1 MEINAIPRRLAFT
14 AGGQQLINWGIS
26 FYMPG
31 TFAGAIAA
39 DKGWSLPQIYLG
51 LTLAMLMMAAV
62 SPFVARLLARFGGR
76 LVVTSGTLLIAASC
90 AMMAWRP
97 SLAGWYGAWLLTGIG
112 MRLSLF
118 AAVVNLYGQQ
128 ARKTISHITL
138 AGGLASALFWP
149 LGEALLTI
157 MPWQNALRIYALF
170 GLLSAWLSYQL
181 PRQRLSSA
189 AKSPASP
196 ATAEGDRR
204 NGARYAIFIALIT
217 FISNGTSTHLPEF
230 ISHFGLP
237 VAVGML
243 WGFGQTG
250 ARLGEM
256 LAGPRVTSLTLTRF
270 TALAMPLCF
279 LLGLSSTTF
288 AGCAAGFVLGYG
300 AINGLVTIVKATLP
314 LALFSA
320 ESYASRTGL
329 LLIPGQLMAAV
340 SPFAYAWLNH
350 RLGIIGGMWVSTG
363 LTLIVAG
370 LALAMVREA
379 GKAQD
384 ERNVEYPAAAVDQPI
399 AKNNLAEE

>member
-1 MEINAIPRRLAFT
+1 
-14 AGGQQLINWGIS
+14 
-26 FYMPG
+26 
-31 TFAGAIAA
+31 
-39 DKGWSLPQIYLG
+39 
-51 LTLAMLMMAAV
+51 
-62 SPFVARLLARFGGR
+62 
-76 LVVTSGTLLIAASC
+76 
-90 AMMAWRP
+90 
-97 SLAGWYGAWLLTGIG
+97 
-112 MRLSLF
+112 MRLSLYDALF

-157 MPWQNALRIYALF
+157 MPSQNALRIYALF

-250 ARLGEM
+250 ARLGKCWPVP
-256 LAGPRVTSLTLTRF
+256 GSPH
-270 TALAMPLCF
+270 
-279 LLGLSSTTF
+279 
-288 AGCAAGFVLGYG
+288 
-300 AINGLVTIVKATLP
+300 
-314 LALFSA
+314 
-320 ESYASRTGL
+320 SR
-329 LLIPGQLMAAV
+329 
-340 SPFAYAWLNH
+340 
-350 RLGIIGGMWVSTG
+350 
-363 LTLIVAG
+363 
-370 LALAMVREA
+370 
-379 GKAQD
+379 
-384 ERNVEYPAAAVDQPI
+384 
-399 AKNNLAEE
+399 